1 MGILPVPQN
10 NQNNLGIGMMF
21 NKILVAL
28 NNNEM
33 GQQVFTH
40 ALKLATA
47 NNAELLLLHVISPFD
62 DDYLN
67 ASAME
72 TQTHYGSSQTHG
84 VEYYLSQWQNLKQEG
99 IEFLTLLN
107 NQAIAKGI
115 TADFTQEL
123 GEPSRIICDIARSWR
138 ADLIILG
145 RRGISGFSEFFLGSV
160 SNYVLHH
167 APCSVLTV
175 QGVTFVTAD
184 QLATTSAI

>member
-1 MGILPVPQN
+1 
-10 NQNNLGIGMMF
+10 MF

-28 NNNEM
+28 NNNDM
-33 GQQVFTH
+33 GQQVFEH
-40 ALKLATA
+40 ALTLATV

-72 TQTHYGSSQTHG
+72 TQSTYGTSQTHG
-84 VEYYLSQWQNLKQEG
+84 VEYYLGRWENLKQAG

-115 TADFTQEL
+115 TSDFTQEL
-123 GEPSRIICDIARSWR
+123 GEPSRIICEVARSCN
-138 ADLIILG
+138 ADLIVLG
-145 RRGISGFSEFFLGSV
+145 RRGLNGFSEFFLGSV

-175 QGVTFVTAD
+175 QGKISVNTD
-184 QLATTSAI
+184 NLATTSAA

>member
-1 MGILPVPQN
+1 
-10 NQNNLGIGMMF
+10 MF
-21 NKILVAL
+21 KKILVAL

-33 GQQVFTH
+33 GEQVFEH
-40 ALKLATA
+40 ALTLAIT

-72 TQTHYGSSQTHG
+72 TQSTYGTSQTHG
-84 VEYYLSQWQNLKQEG
+84 VEYYVGQWKHLQQQG
-99 IEFLTLLN
+99 IDFLTLLN

-115 TADFTQEL
+115 TSDFTQEL
-123 GEPSRIICDIARSWR
+123 GEPSRIICEVARNSQT
-138 ADLIILG
+138 DLIVLG
-145 RRGISGFSEFFLGSV
+145 RRGLSGLSEFFLGSV

-175 QGVTFVTAD
+175 QGKIPVNTD
-184 QLATTSAI
+184 NLSSISA

>member
-1 MGILPVPQN
+1 
-10 NQNNLGIGMMF
+10 MF

-33 GQQVFTH
+33 GQQVFAH
-40 ALKLATA
+40 ALNLATA
-47 NNAELLLLHVISPFD
+47 SNAELLLLHVISPFD

-72 TQTHYGSSQTHG
+72 TYSVYDNRHAHN
-84 VEYYLSQWQNLKQEG
+84 VEYYVSQWQNLKEEG

-115 TADFTQEL
+115 TADFSQEL
-123 GEPSRIICDIARSWR
+123 GEPSRIICNIARSWN

-145 RRGISGFSEFFLGSV
+145 RRGISGLSEFFLGSV

-175 QGVTFVTAD
+175 QGVTSVTAD
-184 QLATTSAI
+184 QVTTTSAT

>member
-1 MGILPVPQN
+1 
-10 NQNNLGIGMMF
+10 MF

-33 GQQVFTH
+33 GQQVFAH
-40 ALKLATA
+40 ALTLAKA
-47 NNAELLLLHVISPFD
+47 SNAELLLLHVISAFD
-62 DDYLN
+62 DNYLN

-72 TQTHYGSSQTHG
+72 TQSSYGTSQTHG
-84 VEYYLSQWQNLKQEG
+84 VEYYVGQWENLKQEG

-123 GEPSRIICDIARSWR
+123 GEPSRIICDISRSWN
-138 ADLIILG
+138 ADLIVLG
-145 RRGISGFSEFFLGSV
+145 RRGLSGLSEFFLGSV

-175 QGVTFVTAD
+175 QGLTPVTTDNLVTA
-184 QLATTSAI
+184 SAI